1 MLSGLDKALVA
12 RIAGLLPRQRHAV
25 SLETGMQNAPLAV
38 AVAVILATFPE
49 ADHDAL
55 LKLPF
60 LYAMTALCVG
70 TIATLTYRRFP
81 SA

>member
-1 MLSGLDKALVA
+1 
-12 RIAGLLPRQRHAV
+12 
-25 SLETGMQNAPLAV
+25 MQNAPLAV